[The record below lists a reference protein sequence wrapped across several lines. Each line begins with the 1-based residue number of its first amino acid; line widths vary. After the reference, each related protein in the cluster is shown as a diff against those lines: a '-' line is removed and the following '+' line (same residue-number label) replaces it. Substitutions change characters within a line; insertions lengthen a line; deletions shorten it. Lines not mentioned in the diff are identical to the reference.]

1 MRVFQE
7 CSRPAGQM
15 YYTVAGRF
23 LLVETP
29 DQRLATFIESLFE
42 RWLLTQVSSPPQQ
55 PDVNLTFYS
64 SEIVPA
70 IPTGVEYFKVPGIG
84 DCYVDGNSSYWELSN
99 SLMVIHQ
106 GNTVD
111 IGVWIKR
118 CPDFV
123 DAALTQATSFALC
136 AALRRCGVF
145 ELHGA
150 GVVSPDART
159 GVLIVGPSGSG
170 KSTLTLQLMA
180 SGWGYLSDDMVFLS
194 KTGDDV
200 EARGFRRFFA
210 VTENTALP
218 NGVRLLRTTVSR
230 AASTQNAKRRFDPQ
244 SIFPSTH
251 IQNVVP
257 ERLFFT
263 TTDGEAQ
270 TRISELSPAETMK
283 RLIAFCPWATYDKAI
298 AVENLDV
305 LSRLARQTRSFDLF
319 AGSDLLRPNYAS
331 DLLDNYIGN

>member
-1 MRVFQE
+1 
-7 CSRPAGQM
+7 M

-23 LLVETP
+23 LLVEIP
-29 DQRLATFIESLFE
+29 DERLAKLIESLFE
-42 RWLLTQVSSPPQQ
+42 RWLLTPVPFPPQQ

-70 IPTGVEYFKVPGIG
+70 IPTGIEHFKVTGIG
-84 DCYVDGNSSYWELSN
+84 QCYVDGTSSYWDLGN
-99 SLMVIHQ
+99 ALMVIHQ

-123 DAALTQATSFALC
+123 DAALTRATSFALC

-145 ELHGA
+145 ELHSA
-150 GVVSPDART
+150 GVVSPDSRT

-194 KTGDDV
+194 KAGDEV

-218 NGVRLLRTTVSR
+218 SGVRPLTTVSG

-244 SIFPSTH
+244 SLFPSTH
-251 IQNVVP
+251 IQNAVP
-257 ERLFFT
+257 HRLFFT
-263 TTDGEAQ
+263 TTDCEAQ
-270 TRISELSPAETMK
+270 TRISELSQAETMK
-283 RLIAFCPWATYDKAI
+283 RLIAFCPWATYDKSI

-331 DLLDNYIGN
+331 DLLDNYIGD